1 MASEPPLPE
10 ERAQH
15 ASRRGHPG
23 RLPSRRPSA
32 SSGSGDAGWA
42 GPSGSGFCFTV
53 DDCWLDGW
61 HGPTAIVAD
70 AGGFRLASDSDP
82 TASAHLA
89 GTILPGFRDAHVH
102 LGLIDGAAL
111 LGGGIAVAHDF
122 GWGLESARTWP
133 TVTALPEVRIAGQ
146 LLTAPGGYPTASGW
160 APPDASREVAIPD
173 DAPTAVDEQIDAGA
187 TFIKVALNSDAGPV
201 FEDAT
206 LAAIVGHAHERHVA
220 VAAHAQGAG
229 QAARAF
235 SAGVDLLAH
244 APWSERLPDDLIAAM
259 AKAMSWVS
267 TLDIHG
273 WGRFSEDFAVANDN
287 VRRFHAAGG
296 RIRYG
301 TDLGNGPL
309 PVGVNERELL
319 ALEHAG
325 LELDALAAAIAPAPA
340 PGTLGQRIS
349 RITHPQQDDPAH
361 WLATARLIDHDNLE
375 EHLT

>member
-1 MASEPPLPE
+1 M
-10 ERAQH
+10 
-15 ASRRGHPG
+15 
-23 RLPSRRPSA
+23 
-32 SSGSGDAGWA
+32 
-42 GPSGSGFCFTV
+42 
-53 DDCWLDGW
+53 
-61 HGPTAIVAD
+61 
-70 AGGFRLASDSDP
+70 
-82 TASAHLA
+82 
-89 GTILPGFRDAHVH
+89 H

-235 SAGVDLLAH
+235 AAGVDLLAH